1 LVSSLSVQ
9 PFLASRPG
17 LASSDAVILGIPLDI
32 TESFRPGTAKA
43 PDVVR
48 HFSDS
53 IESYSR
59 ILDRDLEDLRVADLG
74 DLDLAGLA
82 MPEALALIEDSVAK
96 LIETG
101 TLPVMIGGEHT
112 LTLAT
117 SRAVRRKYP
126 DLSILQVDA
135 HHDLITK
142 YSGDPVCHATV
153 FRRISEEMDR
163 RRIAQVGVRSG
174 VREEWEYA
182 KGLLWSSSGL
192 VLPRHIREALSGP
205 VYLSIDIDVLDPSA
219 TPGTGCLEPGGPGF
233 SELQDFLH
241 SLEGLD
247 IVAVDIVEVLPEID
261 PAGISAVTAAKLI
274 RESILLFAGK
284 QR

>member
-17 LASSDAVILGIPLDI
+17 LASSDAAILGIPLDI
-32 TESFRPGTAKA
+32 TESFRSGTAKA
-43 PDVVR
+43 PNAVR

-59 ILDRDLEDLRVADLG
+59 ILDRDLEDLRIADLG
-74 DLDLAGLA
+74 DLELAGLA
-82 MPEALALIEDSVAK
+82 MPDALAHIEYSVAK
-96 LIETG
+96 LIDTG

-112 LTLAT
+112 MTLAT
-117 SRAVRRKYP
+117 SRAMRRKYP

-142 YSGDPVCHATV
+142 YNDDPICHATV

-174 VREEWEYA
+174 VKDEWEYA
-182 KGLLWSSSGL
+182 KSLLWSSSGL
-192 VLPRHIREALSGP
+192 ILPGHIREALTGP

-219 TPGTGCLEPGGPGF
+219 APGTGCLEPGGPGF

-241 SLEGLD
+241 SLEGLNV
-247 IVAVDIVEVLPEID
+247 VAIDIVEVLPDID
-261 PAGISAVTAAKLI
+261 PAGIASVTAAKLI

-284 QR
+284 